1 MKNKDIIINE
11 KIIKKYEKNLM
22 IQEFSENTINQ
33 YTTAIKMLSFYLDG
47 RHISKKILIEWKEH
61 SLLSY
66 EKTTINCK
74 IAAINNFLDYVNLPE
89 FKLKSFRAQ
98 KKMFLDEKKEL
109 TKSDYIKL
117 VEEAERK
124 KDTRLSLILQTLAST
139 GIRISELKYITI
151 KAIRYGKVDVF
162 CKGKVRV
169 VFLNKK
175 LCKKLLMYAGGLK
188 NKNQSIFV
196 TKNGKNIDRSNIWRE
211 MKKLCE
217 KAKVDA
223 EKVFPHA
230 FRHLFAIVFYNIKK
244 DIAKL
249 ADVLGHSSIN
259 TTRIYIMECG
269 KNHRK
274 QVEKMDMILT

>member
-1 MKNKDIIINE
+1 MKRNNIIINE
-11 KIIKKYEKNLM
+11 KIIKNYEKAL
-22 IQEFSENTINQ
+22 ILYEFSINTIKQ
-33 YTTAIKMLSFYLDG
+33 YTSAIKMLSIYLEG
-47 RHISKKILIEWKEH
+47 RAISKKILIEWKED
-61 SLLSY
+61 SLLKY

-74 IAAINNFLDYVNLPE
+74 IAAINNFLDYINLSE
-89 FKLKSFRAQ
+89 LKLKSFKVQ
-98 KKMFLDEKKEL
+98 KKMFLDKKKEL

-117 VEEAERK
+117 VKEAERK

-139 GIRISELKYITI
+139 GIRISELKYVTI
-151 KAIRYGKVDVF
+151 KAIRNGKVEVF

-175 LCKKLLMYAGGLK
+175 LCKKLLIYAGGLK

-196 TKNGKNIDRSNIWRE
+196 TKSGKNIDRSNVWRE

-217 KAKVDA
+217 KAKVAA

-230 FRHLFAIVFYNIKK
+230 FRHLFAITFYDIKN

-249 ADVLGHSSIN
+249 ADVLGHSNIN

-269 KNHRK
+269 ENHRN
-274 QVEKMDMILT
+274 QIEKMDMVLT